1 MQFADKMRYFDH
13 NIFSKLEKKRAEV
26 EAEKEGQ
33 PVIDLSVGTPD
44 LPPDPRVMEA
54 LSAAAREPENLK
66 YSLGDTPQLI
76 EAVQG
81 WYDRRY
87 GVPLGKEQITSVYG
101 SQEGLAHISFPL
113 CNPGD
118 IAIIPTPSYPI
129 FAFGPLLA
137 GAEICEAPL
146 LEKNDYLIDLDA
158 IPEETA
164 RRAKMIVVS
173 YPNNPVTATAPP
185 EFYEKLVAWAK
196 KYDIAVISDIAYAD
210 LVLQGDPAPSFLATP
225 GAMDVG
231 VEFNSLS
238 KAYNLTGLRI
248 AFAVGNPQIMDQF
261 MKIRSQ
267 IDYGTSFPTQIA
279 AAAALNGPQ
288 DIVQMNRLEYK
299 RRSEALCGSLRSI
312 GWDVANPAAT
322 MFVWAKVPE
331 GMGSSFEFVATLLE
345 KARVLVVPGSA
356 FGDAG
361 EGYVR
366 FALVQPAAVLEEAAQ
381 RIALSRMLEG

>member
-1 MQFADKMRYFDH
+1 MQFAEKMQYFDH

-26 EAEKEGQ
+26 ELNGR

-44 LPPDPRVMEA
+44 LPPDPRVMDALAEA
-54 LSAAAREPENLK
+54 AHQAENLK
-66 YSLGDTPQLI
+66 YSLGDTPELI
-76 EAVQG
+76 KAVQG

-87 GVPLGKEQITSVYG
+87 GVPLADNQITSVYG
-101 SQEGLAHISFPL
+101 SQEGLAHIAFPL
-113 CNPGD
+113 INPGD
-118 IAIIPTPSYPI
+118 IAIIPTPSYPV

-137 GAEICEAPL
+137 GASIYEAPL
-146 LEKNDYLIDLDA
+146 LEKNDYLIDLEA
-158 IPEETA
+158 IPEDVA
-164 RRAKMIVVS
+164 KKAKMIVVS
-173 YPNNPVTATAPP
+173 YPNNPVTAVAPP
-185 EFYEKLVAWAK
+185 EFYEQLVDWAK
-196 KYDIAVISDIAYAD
+196 TYDVAVISDVAYAD
-210 LVLQGDPAPSFLATP
+210 LVLDGEPAPSFLATP

-261 MKIRSQ
+261 MKVRSQ

-288 DIVQMNRLEYK
+288 DVVKMNRLEYK
-299 RRSEALCGSLRSI
+299 RRAEALCGSLRSI
-312 GWDVANPAAT
+312 GWDIPNPKAT

-331 GMGSSFEFVATLLE
+331 GMGTSFEFVTTLLE
-345 KARVLVVPGSA
+345 KAGVLVVPGSA

-366 FALVQPAAVLEEAAQ
+366 LALVRPAAELEQAAQ
-381 RIALSRMLEG
+381 RIAASGVLQK